1 MIAIGNGRND
11 RRMLKAARIGIAVLE
26 GKGCAVDALKSADV
40 HVRSIGE
47 GLNLLLHPDRLKA
60 TLRY

>member
-1 MIAIGNGRND
+1 
-11 RRMLKAARIGIAVLE
+11 MLKAARIGIAVLE